1 MSAAELDAAGPP
13 NSWLVPAVVSTLLC
27 FPITGVIGVYFAAQV
42 RVRWDLGDLDGADVA
57 ARRARLWTLLGFVI
71 FLLLTAAMVATGVL
85 FSFVDRVRQ

>member
-1 MSAAELDAAGPP
+1 MIRLPARARCRVRLGPMSAAELDAAGPP

-57 ARRARLWTLLGFVI
+57 ARRALDCGRSS
-71 FLLLTAAMVATGVL
+71 A
-85 FSFVDRVRQ
+85 SSSSYC